1 MMPWKLL
8 ADPSGYIFTW
18 LIGYSALLGPVL
30 AIILVD
36 YFVLRRTRLEV
47 DELYRRDGRYNYRNG
62 FNGAA
67 IAALLIG
74 VAPNVPGFLFQV
86 GLLAP
91 GRLSFLV
98 GLYDYAWF
106 IGLGIAGLAYYLLMV
121 ARRG

>member
-47 DELYRRDGRYNYRNG
+47 DELYRRDGRYNYGNG

-74 VAPNVPGFLFQV
+74 VAPNVPGFLSQV

-91 GRLSFLV
+91 GRLPFLV

-106 IGLGIAGLAYYLLMV
+106 IGLGIAGLAYYLLMA